1 MESITSLEDFLVC
14 ANEVAKI
21 AYDCVS
27 GALKSKESGANA
39 PIKDF
44 YEKHIKG
51 QDPIKVTK
59 EFIEEII
66 ALKKATSSQANPG
79 PLQNLKEAGLRAN
92 LKLGTISMEAC
103 KELHQGLDATN
114 LEESI
119 LGASS
124 EEKLEFLPY
133 LSLTNGILLD
143 IVETHKETIKSFAED
158 GSKVLN
164 LRIITYTEEDFE
176 EQATQA
182 KEAQEALTAAEA
194 KAAEAKAK
202 QELEKAET
210 EASGNAKV
218 TQEATE
224 AVKAAKEATEAVKA
238 AKKEENNVVSM
249 LQDKYFLMP
258 NISSD
263 KAQELFNGLMK
274 IDAVKPEQ
282 IIKFII
288 HAGSANTKSRY

>member
-224 AVKAAKEATEAVKA
+224 AVKAAK
-238 AKKEENNVVSM
+238 KEENNVVSM